1 MKPDVGLR
9 GRGGARDMK
18 NFFLAILVVLGLQW
32 GVAGPAHAGFA
43 EGASAYNARNYTL
56 ALKEISPLAKAGHA
70 DAQHL
75 MGLMYYMG
83 RGVTRDYKQAFAWHM
98 KAAGQGKVDAQYV
111 VGAMY
116 YTGNSVPQDQKHAVT
131 WFRKAAEQ
139 GHAEAQHA
147 LGLMYRY
154 HVAGVPHD
162 PVLAYM
168 LWNLAAAGGNRNAVD
183 QRAAIAK
190 RMTQEQIEEAQALS
204 RTWKPGT
211 PLPATS
217 KTGGDA

>member
-1 MKPDVGLR
+1 MKKIFLVTL
-9 GRGGARDMK
+9 
-18 NFFLAILVVLGLQW
+18 LAIGLQF
-32 GVAGPAHAGFA
+32 GLQASARAGFA
-43 EGASAYNARNYTL
+43 EGASAYNARNYAL
-56 ALKEISPLAKAGHA
+56 ALKEINPLAKAGNP

-75 MGLMYYMG
+75 LGLMYYMG
-83 RGVTRDYKQAFAWHM
+83 RGVTRDYKQAFAWHL
-98 KAAGQGKVDAQYV
+98 KAAEQGKADAQYV

-116 YTGNSVPQDQKHAVT
+116 YTGNAVPQDQKHAVT

-154 HVAGVPHD
+154 HVAGLPQD
-162 PVLAYM
+162 SVLAYM

-190 RMTQEQIEEAQALS
+190 RMRQEQIEEAQALS

-211 PLPATS
+211 QLPTAS
-217 KTGGDA
+217 KTGADT